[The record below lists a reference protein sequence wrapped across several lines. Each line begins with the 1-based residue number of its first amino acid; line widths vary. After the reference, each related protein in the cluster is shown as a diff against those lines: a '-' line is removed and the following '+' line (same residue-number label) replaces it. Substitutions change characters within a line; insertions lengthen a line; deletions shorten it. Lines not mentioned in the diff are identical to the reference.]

1 MLARLALVAGLIS
14 LYGAMFLATMHPGSN
29 NSSNDNKASAPTE
42 KPFSQMTV
50 QERERAR
57 AETEAAEAAKAQ
69 SVDFSAAHIQRDT
82 SPAAYGGPPAYHGNP
97 GYAPRIPRSLRT
109 PKR

>member
-1 MLARLALVAGLIS
+1 MLARLALVAGLVS
-14 LYGAMFLATMHPGSN
+14 LYGAMFLATMHPGT
-29 NSSNDNKASAPTE
+29 NSSNDNKAGAAAE
-42 KPFSQMTV
+42 KPFSQMTA

-69 SVDFSAAHIQRDT
+69 SMDFSAAHIQRDT
-82 SPAAYGGPPAYHGNP
+82 SPAAYGRPPAYHGNP

-109 PKR
+109 SSGR